1 MSKIARPEPVLV
13 TLYITKYALTKG
25 ILEAQGEIRG
35 GETNMAIVPVSNSG
49 HHYYHRQDWHLTFEA
64 AQERVREMAVA
75 RRKSLQKALDALQK
89 KTDKALKAP
98 VPYPV
103 RR

>member
-13 TLYITKYALTKG
+13 TVYITKYALTKG
-25 ILEAQGEIRG
+25 ILEAQGEVVG
-35 GETNMAIVPVSNSG
+35 GETNMVTIRVTNSG
-49 HHYYHRQDWHLTFEA
+49 SHCYHRQDWHLTFEA
-64 AQERVREMAVA
+64 AQERVKVMAVA
-75 RRKSLQKALDALQK
+75 RKKSLQKAMDALQK

-103 RR
+103 Y